1 MVVENAPFAGE
12 VPRMGPVSILA
23 VSPAEEDHLLLSHV
37 FSHSNWKFD
46 AVRTCA
52 EALELLQRCGVA
64 VVICAAE
71 LSDGTWKDL
80 LARLAGPPVP
90 PRLIVASRL
99 ADDSLWAEVLDCG
112 GYDVLSVPF
121 EPPEVIRVVSLA
133 WRQWQHESGRAA
145 GR

>member
-1 MVVENAPFAGE
+1 
-12 VPRMGPVSILA
+12 MGPVKILA

-37 FSHSNWKFD
+37 FSHSNWNCV

-52 EALELLQRCGVA
+52 EALEVLRPPGVA

-71 LSDGTWKDL
+71 LPDGTWKDL
-80 LARLAGPPVP
+80 LAKLAGPPAP

-99 ADDSLWAEVLDCG
+99 ADEHLWAEVLDSG
-112 GYDVLSVPF
+112 GYDVLGMPF

-133 WRQWQHESGRAA
+133 WRQWQHESRSA
-145 GR
+145 GRC